1 MSFQQGD
8 RVIHRSTFDW
18 SENPGRAG
26 TFVAG
31 PGVHETVP
39 GNSLVI
45 GDEYAVV
52 QFDDGPP
59 GQAQVVRLDSLTPE
73 TSSQRATALDDI
85 RERDRLAIPRMGD
98 PENDPLL
105 RAEMDRRWLLGEI
118 DRLTEACPF
127 DLKGHVLCDCATQVQ
142 EQVKRIQ
149 ETIHPTGNP
158 MDTLEEFRKLTAL
171 LNEERS

>member
-52 QFDDGPP
+52 QFDDAEP
-59 GQAQVVRLDSLTPE
+59 GQAQVVRLDALASE
-73 TSSQRATALDDI
+73 TSGQRAEFEESLLDLLIGYTGSRSQASDILQGLMAGALGRVIAQVEEWEKLAARPLKNPACDWAATHAAQI
-85 RERDRLAIPRMGD
+85 RIA
-98 PENDPLL
+98 L
-105 RAEMDRRWLLGEI
+105 RGGE
-118 DRLTEACPF
+118 
-127 DLKGHVLCDCATQVQ
+127 
-142 EQVKRIQ
+142 
-149 ETIHPTGNP
+149 
-158 MDTLEEFRKLTAL
+158 
-171 LNEERS
+171 

>member
-8 RVIHRSTFDW
+8 RVIHRPMFDW
-18 SENPGRAG
+18 RVNNPGRSG

-45 GDEYAVV
+45 GDEFAVV

-59 GQAQVVRLDSLTPE
+59 GQAQMVRLDALAPE

-98 PENDPLL
+98 PDNDPLL

-118 DRLTEACPF
+118 DRVIAQVEEWETLAARPLKNPAC
-127 DLKGHVLCDCATQVQ
+127 DWAATHAAQI
-142 EQVKRIQ
+142 R
-149 ETIHPTGNP
+149 
-158 MDTLEEFRKLTAL
+158 TAL
-171 LNEERS
+171 RGGE